1 MTDSGGARQPRG
13 GETRPFVMLALIAL
27 VELLGM
33 SGWFAGGALARQLA
47 ASWNLSVS
55 EVAWL
60 TSAVQL
66 GFVVGTLVS
75 AILNLA
81 DLVPARWFVAAAA
94 LGASVANASLLAVGS
109 FGGALVTRFLLGLC
123 LAGVYPPAM
132 KMAATWFKDRRGFA
146 IGVVVGALTV
156 GKASPYLIEALG
168 GLGLNVVV
176 GSTAAGAAVA
186 AVLVAVAYRDGP
198 FAFPARPFSW
208 RLVGQVARVP
218 ELRLVTA
225 GYLGHMWELYAFWSF
240 VAAYWAA
247 ALVRPA
253 PTTVAALAGSSIAIG
268 ALGCIGGGLAA
279 DRIGRER
286 VVLWSLAI
294 SGAAAIG
301 SALVFHGP
309 AWLRLVVILVW
320 GIAIIADSAQYSALV
335 TELAPAH
342 SVGTALTLQTS
353 LGFLLTMAAIQM
365 VAGLG
370 GPATPWA
377 FPALAVGPALGF
389 VAIRTVARRR
399 LVGTG
404 PAA

>member
-1 MTDSGGARQPRG
+1 MTAVGGNA
-13 GETRPFVMLALIAL
+13 RPFAMLGLIAL

-33 SGWFAGGALARQLA
+33 SGWFAGGALAHQLA
-47 ASWNLSVS
+47 AAWTLTTS

-66 GFVVGTLVS
+66 GFVAGTLV
-75 AILNLA
+75 AALLNLA
-81 DLVPARWFVAAAA
+81 DLVPARWFVAASA
-94 LGASVANASLLAVGS
+94 LGASAANASLLVVDS
-109 FGGALVTRFLLGLC
+109 FSGALVTRFLLGFC

-146 IGVVVGALTV
+146 IGVVVGALTI
-156 GKASPYLIEALG
+156 GKASPYLVEALG
-168 GLGLNVVV
+168 GFSLNVVV
-176 GSTAAGAAVA
+176 GSTAAGAGVA
-186 AVLVAVAYRDGP
+186 AILVGLAYRDGP

-208 RLVGQVARVP
+208 RLVGQVARVAD
-218 ELRLVTA
+218 LRLVTA

-240 VAAYWAA
+240 IAAYWAA
-247 ALVRPA
+247 SLVNPP
-253 PTTVAALAGSSIAIG
+253 PTTVAALAGVSIAVG
-268 ALGCIGGGLAA
+268 ALGCVGGGLAA
-279 DRIGRER
+279 DRVGRER

-309 AWLRLVVILVW
+309 GWLRLVVILVW
-320 GIAIIADSAQYSALV
+320 GVAIIADSAQYSALV
-335 TELAPAH
+335 TELAPTHA
-342 SVGTALTLQTS
+342 VGTALTLQTS
-353 LGFLLTMAAIQM
+353 LGFLVTMAAIQM

-389 VAIRTVARRR
+389 VAIRAVARRR
-399 LVGTG
+399 VVGRR
-404 PAA
+404 AASLF